1 MHCLGYRIASHTPE
15 ELVIDGRNYV
25 AAAFLWLISTMIGL
39 GIPSLIIWLIANR
52 HGPGMYLSTNACLV
66 LGFTVPLFMSVLLMP
81 FLFFNGIVRRTIRLA
96 RHDETVTIT
105 EYISSGRRRVNTYP
119 LRPPLKLEWGIARPR
134 GGRVGPF
141 WSSQLATLRDAQGK
155 PIYLLTRYIP
165 SLWAHSRY
173 VKSIV
178 GALEQWLDPRTPSL
192 VE

>member
-25 AAAFLWLISTMIGL
+25 AAAFLWLISTVIGL

-119 LRPPLKLEWGIARPR
+119 LRPPLKLEWPPGWTCRPVLVEPASYSS
-134 GGRVGPF
+134 GCTGQADLSAHPLYTVVVGPF
-141 WSSQLATLRDAQGK
+141 ALRKKHRGG
-155 PIYLLTRYIP
+155 
-165 SLWAHSRY
+165 
-173 VKSIV
+173 V
-178 GALEQWLDPRTPSL
+178 GAMARSAYPF
-192 VE
+192 VG